1 MGQLYCNYIAI
12 ILQLYCNYI
21 AIIVL
26 LVEMLVM
33 FLERLRSSSPTTIAP
48 RHATTAAPKNC
59 FKMI

>member
-1 MGQLYCNYIAI
+1 MGAI
-12 ILQLYCNYI
+12 ILYYI

-48 RHATTAAPKNC
+48 RHATTAAPKTVSR
-59 FKMI
+59 